1 MNYFESAYCD
11 ISYDE
16 SVKSVNVIWKGYAKG
31 EQLRDVPNKALE
43 LAISKKTDKMLYDT
57 RKMPTLVKEDEEWVY
72 SDWTPRAIAGGIR
85 CMAIIIPGNVVKDK
99 MITRIVDNTT
109 NDDIQRELF
118 SSTEEALDWLK

>member
-1 MNYFESAYCD
+1 MKE
-11 ISYDE
+11 
-16 SVKSVNVIWKGYAKG
+16 NVDKYRMR

-57 RKMPTLVKEDEEWVY
+57 RKMPTLIREDEEWVY

-85 CMAIIIPGNVVKDK
+85 WMAIIIPGNVIKDK

-118 SSTEEALDWLK
+118 SNIEEALDWLK